1 MSTVLLA
8 VYDDYRTADDVR
20 QLLVR
25 DGFPTDRVDV
35 TAPEEPGRAGYLPG
49 DSLYSKWLQYFF
61 VLLGREEDDEPRML
75 AERVQNGGAAI
86 AVHPRGALE
95 TERATYLL
103 EGTKPAHLVGHDLSN
118 HGWEHAASRS
128 DSAWLWTQHSTD
140 GPDCIYCR
148 LFPHMAM
155 HHPEPGA
162 APSANIA
169 AAASLPLPAAVPL
182 GRVTVRRVAA
192 LQPLTWLREGWKD
205 LWHARSA
212 SLAHG
217 VLIAVLGA
225 VLLALGST
233 HLYFIAA
240 AVSGYLLIGPIM
252 TTGACELSRR
262 REAGE
267 RLGFDESILA
277 LTRNPRELIRFG
289 VMLAAVAVVWFATS
303 EITLRNVLHSSGPSL
318 AEVIWGGSAD
328 TVTRAHVTAYM
339 SVGAVFA
346 GLVFALSVVAVPLI
360 IDRRARAVDAM
371 RASLKAAFWNPLAMI
386 VWSALIVVLT
396 AFGFAT
402 LLLGM
407 VIVAPLL
414 GHATWHAYRDLIE

>member
-8 VYDDYRTADDVR
+8 VYDDYRTADGVR
-20 QLLVR
+20 QMLVD

-35 TAPEEPGRAGYLPG
+35 TAPEEPGRVGYLPG
-49 DSLYSKWLQYFF
+49 DSLYAKWLQYFR
-61 VLLGREEDDEPRML
+61 VLLGREEEKEQPRML
-75 AERVQNGGAAI
+75 AEMVHNGGAAI
-86 AVHPRGALE
+86 AVHPRGAIE
-95 TERATYLL
+95 TERATLLL
-103 EGTKPAHLVGHDLSN
+103 EGARPAHLFGHDLTK
-118 HGWEHAASRS
+118 HGWERAASQS
-128 DSAWLWTQHSTD
+128 DSAYMWVQHSAD

-155 HHPEPGA
+155 HHAQATAGTTTGVA
-162 APSANIA
+162 SPS
-169 AAASLPLPAAVPL
+169 LPAAVPL
-182 GRVTVRRVAA
+182 GRVTLRQVSA
-192 LQPLTWLREGWKD
+192 LQPLAWLSDGWKD
-205 LWHARSA
+205 MWHARSA

-217 VLIAVLGA
+217 LLIAVLGA

-240 AVSGYLLIGPIM
+240 AVSGYLLVGPIM

-277 LTRNPRELIRFG
+277 LTRNPRELIKFG
-289 VMLAAVAVVWFATS
+289 VILAVVALVWFATS
-303 EITLRNVLHSSGPSL
+303 EITLRSTLDSSGPGL
-318 AEVIWGGSAD
+318 ADMIWGGSAD
-328 TVTRAHVTAYM
+328 TVTRDHVFAYLGI
-339 SVGAVFA
+339 GAVFA

-371 RASLKAAFWNPLAMI
+371 RVSLRAVFWNPLVMI
-386 VWSALIVVLT
+386 VWSALIVALT
-396 AFGFAT
+396 VFGFAT

-407 VIVAPLL
+407 IVVAPLL
-414 GHATWHAYRDLIE
+414 GHATWHAYRDLVE